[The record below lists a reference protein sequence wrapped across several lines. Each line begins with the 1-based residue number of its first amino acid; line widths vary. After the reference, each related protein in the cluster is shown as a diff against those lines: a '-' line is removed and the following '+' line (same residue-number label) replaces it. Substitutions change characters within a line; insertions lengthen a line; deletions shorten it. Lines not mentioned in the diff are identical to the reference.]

1 MGSCSEQQFFSR
13 RVRQANVTVPVQY
26 QNAGAH
32 ALDNL
37 LVDLLQLRNAPGP
50 AAGQCFAADHSLGDT
65 LQNHRRGEIQDAQRA
80 GPNDVV
86 GTFVDGD
93 HRPAGDAQRADGR
106 QCGVEGAHAGGG
118 QDVAGGH
125 GHNHQ
130 VGQPV
135 GNAGTGQQQAV
146 HHQDICE
153 YRQGDMPL
161 PGLEAGQQ
169 KKGDKAVQ
177 GQVRNHPGL
186 VVIQPA
192 ETGVCGER
200 VYKQQGN
207 QQQADDHPVV
217 VVDPEQ
223 ARLLVFCR
231 WPERRAGMGCVG
243 KLGCHEGVIVSARK
257 KSLPLRGYNSLF
269 MATSYRSLCMATPG
283 TASADSDSPRKLRV
297 VMAQLDFLVG
307 DIPGNTE
314 LVLKATQ
321 QAQEQHQADI
331 VLFPELCLTG
341 YPPEDL
347 LLRPS
352 LDLRIAEALE
362 RLQQANLEPAM
373 VIGAPVRSGGLLY
386 NAAVVVEK
394 GEIRGRYFKRCPPNY
409 QVFDEKRY
417 FAEGR
422 DTLVME
428 FKGVP
433 VGITVCEDIW
443 KDGPLEDAAAA
454 GAQLILNLNA
464 SPYDIDKQARR
475 KALLERKA
483 ADNRVSIVY
492 TNLVG
497 GQDELVFDGGSMVV
511 DHAGALAVE
520 APQFADG
527 LFPVEFLCEHHCQPI
542 SQPLPE
548 EPSLEAN
555 VYNALVT
562 GVRDYVNKNGF
573 KSVVLGLS
581 GGIDSAVTL
590 AVDHAGALA
599 VEAPQFADGLFPVE
613 FLCEH
618 HCQPISQ
625 PLPEEPSLEANVYN
639 ALVTGVRDYVNKN
652 GFKSVVLGLS
662 GGIDSAVTLAVAAD
676 ALGKDRVR
684 AVMMPFRYTS
694 SASLEDAEAQASAMG
709 VQYDVFSIE

>member
-1 MGSCSEQQFFSR
+1 
-13 RVRQANVTVPVQY
+13 
-26 QNAGAH
+26 
-32 ALDNL
+32 
-37 LVDLLQLRNAPGP
+37 
-50 AAGQCFAADHSLGDT
+50 
-65 LQNHRRGEIQDAQRA
+65 
-80 GPNDVV
+80 
-86 GTFVDGD
+86 
-93 HRPAGDAQRADGR
+93 
-106 QCGVEGAHAGGG
+106 
-118 QDVAGGH
+118 
-125 GHNHQ
+125 
-130 VGQPV
+130 
-135 GNAGTGQQQAV
+135 
-146 HHQDICE
+146 
-153 YRQGDMPL
+153 
-161 PGLEAGQQ
+161 
-169 KKGDKAVQ
+169 
-177 GQVRNHPGL
+177 
-186 VVIQPA
+186 
-192 ETGVCGER
+192 
-200 VYKQQGN
+200 
-207 QQQADDHPVV
+207 
-217 VVDPEQ
+217 
-223 ARLLVFCR
+223 
-231 WPERRAGMGCVG
+231 
-243 KLGCHEGVIVSARK
+243 
-257 KSLPLRGYNSLF
+257 
-269 MATSYRSLCMATPG
+269 MATPG

-314 LVLKATQ
+314 RVLKATQ

-362 RLQQANLEPAM
+362 RLQQASLEPAM
-373 VIGAPVRSGGLLY
+373 VIGAPVRTGGLLY

-443 KDGPLEDAAAA
+443 KGGPLEDAAAA

-542 SQPLPE
+542 SQPLP
-548 EPSLEAN
+548 A
-555 VYNALVT
+555 
-562 GVRDYVNKNGF
+562 
-573 KSVVLGLS
+573 
-581 GGIDSAVTL
+581 
-590 AVDHAGALA
+590 
-599 VEAPQFADGLFPVE
+599 
-613 FLCEH
+613 
-618 HCQPISQ
+618 
-625 PLPEEPSLEANVYN
+625 EPSLEANVYN

-709 VQYDVFSIE
+709 VQYDVFSIEPMYDVFMQTLAKPFEGTKPDTTEENLQARLRGVLLMSLSNKFGSLVLTTGNKSEMAVGYSTLYGDMAGGFDVLKDVPKTLVFRLAWYRNSLSQVIPERVITRPPSAELAPDQKDEDSLPGYDILDQILNLYVERDYSAEAIVAEGFERADVERVVRLVDINEYKRRQAPIGVRITERGFGKDRRYPITNGWKIGK